1 MALLREHRLRR
12 IKQSAGPAYSSL
24 MPTRTQRST
33 KAVQRPPHVNEVE
46 SASGQDQTRH
56 RLRQIAGTEQDCAE
70 TQGPAQ
76 AYTLESTRRNQVNA
90 AKVHKNLSEYSCL
103 FMNA

>member
-12 IKQSAGPAYSSL
+12 IEKSAGPAYSSL

-76 AYTLESTRRNQVNA
+76 AYTLEEYAPQSGQCR
-90 AKVHKNLSEYSCL
+90 KNS
-103 FMNA
+103 

>member
-12 IKQSAGPAYSSL
+12 IEQSAGPACSSL

-33 KAVQRPPHVNEVE
+33 KTVQRPPHVTEVE

-76 AYTLESTRRNQVNA
+76 LILCESTPRNQVNA
-90 AKVHKNLSEYSCL
+90 SKIDEESSEYS
-103 FMNA
+103 